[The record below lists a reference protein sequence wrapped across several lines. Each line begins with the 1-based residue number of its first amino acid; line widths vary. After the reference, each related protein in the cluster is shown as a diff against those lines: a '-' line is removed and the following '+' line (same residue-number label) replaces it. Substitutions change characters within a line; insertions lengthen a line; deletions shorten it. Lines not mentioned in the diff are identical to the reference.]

1 MKSMTHP
8 ETREVAALARQGRF
22 AEACAIGTR
31 TLTQR
36 DDPVL
41 HALVGA
47 LHLQLGQFSEAA
59 LHLETALA
67 AKPDDNTVRANLVD
81 ALVGAGRE
89 TDALAFCGEIH
100 AVSDKS
106 SRLHRLRAHLTQG
119 TGDLVAAIGSY
130 SKIVAAEP
138 NDWVS
143 LNNLGNALSAV
154 GRFEEATQVLA
165 RAAWLVPD
173 SPPIQLNYANALLDA
188 GRLEESEAQLK
199 AAAAAFP
206 QDPNPL
212 TALYALYKRQGRE
225 DESIEALRGAVARDP
240 DSAPLVSDLG
250 QECAWRN
257 MYEEAESSFERAL
270 SIDPNLSP
278 SYVGL
283 ASVYERTNREAQL
296 RPLQKR
302 AVAVGTDEETQHF
315 IQALIL
321 RRDGRFDEALT
332 ELDQVGEAVI
342 APRRFNL
349 RGQLLE
355 RLGRSDAAFE
365 AFAEMNRH
373 WCEDP
378 SQPLERAALYCDAVS
393 HAEEMMTPDWVAR
406 WGDTRLPPLDRPTP
420 AFLVGFPR
428 SGTTLL
434 DTMLM
439 GHDNVQVLE
448 EEPFLA
454 EAEQELGGPDGLA
467 SATSSDLVTVRAAYL
482 RKIADKVELRPNSLI
497 IDKHPLHLNKLPI
510 ICRLF
515 PDARIILALRH
526 PCDVL
531 LSCFITNF
539 RLNNAMVSFL
549 DLGSAARLYDLTF
562 RFFEKANAVLQ
573 PPVHTVVYERMV
585 EDPRRELESLIVFL
599 GLEWRD
605 ELLDHR
611 STAIARGPVKT
622 ASYSQVTEPIYRRAA
637 GRWMRYRRHL
647 EPIFPVLR
655 PWVEKFGYSLDEQ
668 ATDMKPDR

>member
-1 MKSMTHP
+1 M
-8 ETREVAALARQGRF
+8 RQVAALARQGRF

-31 TLTQR
+31 TLAHR
-36 DDPVL
+36 DDPIL

-47 LHLQLGQFSEAA
+47 LRLQLGQFGEAA

-67 AKPDDNTVRANLVD
+67 TKPDDNTVRANLVD
-81 ALVGAGRE
+81 ALVGADRQ
-89 TDALAFCGEIH
+89 TDALAFCGEVH
-100 AVSDKS
+100 AASDKS
-106 SRLHRLRAHLTQG
+106 YRLRRLRAHLTQA
-119 TGDLVAAIGSY
+119 TGDMIAAINSY

-154 GRFEEATQVLA
+154 GRFNEATQVLA
-165 RAAWLVPD
+165 RAARLAPD

-212 TALYALYKRQGRE
+212 TDLYSLYKRQGRE
-225 DESIEALRGAVARDP
+225 EESIEALRGAVARDP
-240 DSAPLVSDLG
+240 DSAPLASDLG

-257 MYEEAESSFERAL
+257 FYDEAESSFERAL
-270 SIDPNLSP
+270 SIDPTLSP

-283 ASVYERTNREAQL
+283 ASVYERTNRETQL
-296 RPLQKR
+296 RPLQMR
-302 AVAVGTDEETQHF
+302 AVAVGTDEQTQHF

-321 RRDGRFDEALT
+321 KRDGKFDEALV
-332 ELDQVGEAVI
+332 ELDQVGDAVI

-355 RLGRSDAAFE
+355 RLGRSDEAFE

-378 SQPLERAALYCDAVS
+378 SQPSERAALYCDDVS
-393 HAEEMMTPDWVAR
+393 RAEEMMTSDWVAS
-406 WGDTRLPPLDRPTP
+406 WSDTWLPPLDRPTP

-439 GHDNVQVLE
+439 GHNNVQVLE

-454 EAEQELGGPDGLA
+454 EAEQELGGVDGLA
-467 SATSSDLVTVRAAYL
+467 SAASSDLVAVRDAYL
-482 RKIADKVELRPNSLI
+482 RKIADKIELRPDSLI

-510 ICRLF
+510 IHRLF

-539 RLNNAMVSFL
+539 RLNNAMVNFL
-549 DLGSAARLYDLTF
+549 DFGSAARLYDLTF
-562 RFFEKANAVLQ
+562 RFFEKATAVLQ
-573 PPVHTVVYERMV
+573 PPVHKVVYERMV
-585 EDPRRELESLIVFL
+585 EDPRRELESLMDFL

-637 GRWMRYRRHL
+637 GRWTRYRRHL

-655 PWVEKFGYSLDEQ
+655 PWVEKFGYSLDEE
-668 ATDMKPDR
+668 AAAI

>member
-1 MKSMTHP
+1 M
-8 ETREVAALARQGRF
+8 REVAALARQGRF

-31 TLTQR
+31 TLAYR
-36 DDPVL
+36 VDPIL

-47 LHLQLGQFSEAA
+47 LHLRLGQFSEAVP
-59 LHLETALA
+59 HLENALA
-67 AKPDDNTVRANLVD
+67 TKPDDNTVRANLVD
-81 ALVGAGRE
+81 ALVGADRQ
-89 TDALAFCGEIH
+89 TDALAFCGEVH
-100 AVSDKS
+100 AASDKS
-106 SRLHRLRAHLTQG
+106 NRLRRLRAHLTQA
-119 TGDLVAAIGSY
+119 TGDMIAAINSY
-130 SKIVAAEP
+130 SEIVAAEP

-154 GRFEEATQVLA
+154 GRFNEATQFLA
-165 RAAWLVPD
+165 RAARLAPD

-199 AAAAAFP
+199 AAASAFP
-206 QDPNPL
+206 QDSNPL
-212 TALYALYKRQGRE
+212 TDLYSLYKRQGRE

-240 DSAPLVSDLG
+240 DSAPLASDLG

-257 MYEEAESSFERAL
+257 FYDEAESSFERAL
-270 SIDPNLSP
+270 SIDPTLSP

-302 AVAVGTDEETQHF
+302 AVAVGTDEQTQHF

-321 RRDGRFDEALT
+321 KRDGKFDEALV
-332 ELDQVGEAVI
+332 ELDQVGDAVI
-342 APRRFNL
+342 APRRCNL

-355 RLGRSDAAFE
+355 RLGRSDEAFE

-373 WCEDP
+373 WCEDQ
-378 SQPLERAALYCDAVS
+378 SQPSERAALYCDEVS
-393 HAEEMMTPDWVAR
+393 RAEEMMTSDWVAS
-406 WGDTRLPPLDRPTP
+406 WSDTWLPPLDRPTP

-439 GHDNVQVLE
+439 GHNNVQVLE

-454 EAEQELGGPDGLA
+454 EAEQELGGVDGLA
-467 SATSSDLVTVRAAYL
+467 SATSFDLVAVRAAYL
-482 RKIADKVELRPNSLI
+482 RKIADKIELRPDSLI

-510 ICRLF
+510 NRRLF

-539 RLNNAMVSFL
+539 RLNNAMVNFL

-562 RFFEKANAVLQ
+562 RFFEKATAVLQ
-573 PPVHTVVYERMV
+573 PPVHKVVYERMV
-585 EDPRRELESLIVFL
+585 EDPRRELESLMDFL

-637 GRWMRYRRHL
+637 GRWTRYRRHL

-655 PWVEKFGYSLDEQ
+655 PWVEKFGYSLDEK
-668 ATDMKPDR
+668 AAAI